1 MDFIGVL
8 FLIGVVWIVGRWIAS
23 IANSIEESN
32 RKRKR
37 QEHINHLRSMSS
49 QYPDAYKVWYGSSYG
64 LTSLSDSELETR
76 AGKSIYSWQTKQ
88 REIEAAR
95 ERKRK
100 EEERKREHASKASS
114 LATKYPNAVQE
125 LIGTRY
131 CFSDT
136 QVDTLL
142 SYSETFLKNKE
153 AQIVAE
159 QERLKAER
167 EEAARKRRE
176 EVDRKYNILINSYP
190 NAVEHVKMLRKR
202 SERIEELYTKSE
214 WSRIQRGSAVAN
226 EKVHMIALPNSL
238 YEIYEVIA
246 TQYKSLQK
254 STEDQRKLSAKAR
267 EIRDDKFQ
275 SWGIYGHDIII
286 SGINEVGQT
295 TNYTFNIRQLF
306 NESYG
311 SSDNVSYEHQQS
323 RLSRRAFVPEFKN
336 ATRYYV
342 ERVYNAVFD
351 FITSIPGKKSIVMCD
366 SEMGTDW
373 NDIHNYHFGYICGK
387 FRENQITHI
396 TLNDLDG
403 AKHLLGKTIIV
414 LELITRNSHLQDICT
429 RIYNTIEGVSI
440 VYITLLKEHTEAE
453 LLAIHESEERKIK
466 EAARKAREEEERKQR
481 EAREAEERRK
491 REARE
496 AEERRKRE
504 EARRREQEERDRI
517 YRVTHNLKTN
527 HIAIRNHLSANN
539 IRCLYHFTD
548 RRNLDSIRR
557 NGGLYSWQYCDTHN
571 IEIPYA
577 GGDSISRSLDCR
589 YDLEDYV
596 RLSFCDDHPMT
607 YRLSQNGYDLVLLK
621 ITVDV
626 AELETTLFS
635 DMNATDNNCR
645 YGSTLADLQR
655 VDLNATQQH
664 YLRNT
669 DPLFKKH
676 QAEVLVKTFIPIDKI
691 INIDFPQSI

>member
-8 FLIGVVWIVGRWIAS
+8 FLIGAVWLVGRWIVS

-49 QYPDAYKVWYGSSYG
+49 QYPDAYKEWYGSSYG

-100 EEERKREHASKASS
+100 EEERKRERSSKASS

-125 LIGTRY
+125 LVGTRY
-131 CFSDT
+131 CLSET

-142 SYSETFLKNKE
+142 SYSETFIKNKE
-153 AQIVAE
+153 AQIIAE

-167 EEAARKRRE
+167 EEAVRKRRE
-176 EVDRKYNILINSYP
+176 EVDRKYSILISSYP

-202 SERIEELYTKSE
+202 SEQLEELYTSSE
-214 WSRIQRGSAVAN
+214 WRRIQRGSAVAN
-226 EKVHMIALPNSL
+226 ENVHMIALPDSL
-238 YEIYEVIA
+238 YEKYEKIA
-246 TQYKSLQK
+246 VRHKTIVDWHEKQTDFSK
-254 STEDQRKLSAKAR
+254 TAR
-267 EIRDDKFQ
+267 NLRDTKCNG
-275 SWGIYGHDIII
+275 WGIYSYETSIE
-286 SGINEVGQT
+286 GITDTGNAKDYVFKVWQLFKNSYGLS
-295 TNYTFNIRQLF
+295 NNVPYTHLSAQLEKRRQLPNF
-306 NESYG
+306 KTG
-311 SSDNVSYEHQQS
+311 SSTFYDWVYDEAVDYIQALSNKPTVVICDSQLGSDWS
-323 RLSRRAFVPEFKN
+323 RLEPKQFTYLYEKLKN
-336 ATRYYV
+336 
-342 ERVYNAVFD
+342 
-351 FITSIPGKKSIVMCD
+351 
-366 SEMGTDW
+366 
-373 NDIHNYHFGYICGK
+373 
-387 FRENQITHI
+387 NQITHI
-396 TLNDLDG
+396 HLNELK
-403 AKHLLGKTIIV
+403 AARNLVSKNIIV
-414 LELITRNSHLQDICT
+414 IELITENSHLKDVCQQ
-429 RIYNTIEGVSI
+429 IYATIDNAVI
-440 VYITLLKEHTEAE
+440 TYISLIKEYDEEE
-453 LLAIHESEERKIK
+453 LLELHNIEEQKVK

-557 NGGLYSWQYCDTHN
+557 NRGLYSWQYCDTHN

-577 GGDSISRSLDCR
+577 GGDSTSRSLDCR

-635 DMNATDNNCR
+635 DMNATDNNCH

>member
-8 FLIGVVWIVGRWIAS
+8 FLIGVVWLVGRWIVS

-49 QYPDAYKVWYGSSYG
+49 QYPDAYKEWYGSSYG

-100 EEERKREHASKASS
+100 EEEHKRERASKASS

-238 YEIYEVIA
+238 YEKYEAIA
-246 TQYKSLQK
+246 VKHKAIIDWENQQV
-254 STEDQRKLSAKAR
+254 EISAKAR
-267 EIRDDKFQ
+267 RLVDSPFT
-275 SWGIYGHDIII
+275 SWGAFCYYINVN
-286 SGINEVGQT
+286 GIDLLGEPKV
-295 TNYTFNIRQLF
+295 YESKVWQLF
-306 NESYG
+306 MEAYG
-311 SSDNVSYEHQQS
+311 ISDNVPYTHYSNLLENRG
-323 RLSRRAFVPEFKN
+323 RLPEFKRG
-336 ATRYYV
+336 TRTFTNW
-342 ERVYNAVFD
+342 VYDQVVD
-351 FITSIPGKKSIVMCD
+351 IIETLSDKTSVIICD
-366 SEMGTDW
+366 SQLGSVW
-373 NDIHNYHFGYICGK
+373 NNIEAKHFTYLYQK
-387 FRENQITHI
+387 LQEKQITHI
-396 TLNDLDG
+396 NLNDLN
-403 AKHLLGKTIIV
+403 ASKQLVGKTLV
-414 LELITRNSHLQDICT
+414 VVELISNNSHLKDICSQ
-429 RIYNTIEGVSI
+429 IYSTVENATI
-440 VYITLLKEHTEAE
+440 VYISLLKQYDEDEILKLHNTEE
-453 LLAIHESEERKIK
+453 KRIKEKEEKERKERE
-466 EAARKAREEEERKQR
+466 EAARKAQEE
-481 EAREAEERRK
+481 
-491 REARE
+491 
-496 AEERRKRE
+496 EERRKRE

-539 IRCLYHFTD
+539 IHCLYHFTD

-557 NGGLYSWQYCDTHN
+557 NGGLYSWQYCDAHN

-577 GGDSISRSLDCR
+577 GGDSTSRSLDCR

>member
-8 FLIGVVWIVGRWIAS
+8 FLIGVVWIVGRWIVS

-49 QYPDAYKVWYGSSYG
+49 QYPDAYKEWYGSSYG

-100 EEERKREHASKASS
+100 EEERKKERSKKASAICS
-114 LATKYPNAVQE
+114 KYPNAVQE
-125 LIGTRY
+125 IVGTR
-131 CFSDT
+131 FLLSDS
-136 QVDTLL
+136 QVDQLL
-142 SYSETFLKNKE
+142 GYSETYIKNKE
-153 AQIVAE
+153 NQIVAE
-159 QERLKAER
+159 QQRIKAEK
-167 EEAARKRRE
+167 EEQERKRKEEIENKYKLLYKKYPNGVELVKLLRDRRE
-176 EVDRKYNILINSYP
+176 ECQEVYTRVEFARIKRGGSVSNDSAHIVSIPESVYEKYEPIAVKYSTLIDWENQQ
-190 NAVEHVKMLRKR
+190 VE
-202 SERIEELYTKSE
+202 I
-214 WSRIQRGSAVAN
+214 
-226 EKVHMIALPNSL
+226 
-238 YEIYEVIA
+238 
-246 TQYKSLQK
+246 
-254 STEDQRKLSAKAR
+254 SAKAR
-267 EIRDDKFQ
+267 RLVDTPFT
-275 SWGIYGHDIII
+275 SWGAYCYYIDVN
-286 SGINEVGQT
+286 GIDLLGEPKV
-295 TNYTFNIRQLF
+295 YESKVWQLF
-306 NESYG
+306 MEAYG
-311 SSDNVSYEHQQS
+311 ISDNVPYTHYSNLLENRG
-323 RLSRRAFVPEFKN
+323 RLPEFKRG
-336 ATRYYV
+336 TRTFTNW
-342 ERVYNAVFD
+342 VYDQVVDIIEKLSDKASV
-351 FITSIPGKKSIVMCD
+351 IICD
-366 SEMGTDW
+366 SQLGSVW
-373 NDIHNYHFGYICGK
+373 NNIEAKHFTYLYQK
-387 FRENQITHI
+387 LQEKQITHI
-396 TLNDLDG
+396 NLCDLNASKQLV
-403 AKHLLGKTIIV
+403 GKTIVVI
-414 LELITRNSHLQDICT
+414 ELISNNSHLKDICSQ
-429 RIYNTIEGVSI
+429 IYSTVENATI
-440 VYITLLKEHTEAE
+440 VYISLLKQYDDDEILKLHNTEE
-453 LLAIHESEERKIK
+453 KRIKDKEEKERKERE
-466 EAARKAREEEERKQR
+466 EAARKAREE
-481 EAREAEERRK
+481 EERRK

-496 AEERRKRE
+496 AEERRQRE
-504 EARRREQEERDRI
+504 EARRKEQEERDRI

-539 IRCLYHFTD
+539 IRYLYHFTD

-577 GGDSISRSLDCR
+577 GGDSTSRSLDCR

-621 ITVDV
+621 IKVEV

-676 QAEVLVKTFIPIDKI
+676 QAEVLVRTFIPIDKI

>member
-8 FLIGVVWIVGRWIAS
+8 FLIGVVWLVGRWIVS

-49 QYPDAYKVWYGSSYG
+49 QYPDAFKEWYGSSYG

-100 EEERKREHASKASS
+100 EEERKRERASKVSS
-114 LATKYPNAVQE
+114 LATKYPNTVQE
-125 LIGTRY
+125 LIGTSY

-238 YEIYEVIA
+238 YEKYEAIA
-246 TQYKSLQK
+246 LKHKAIIDWENQQV
-254 STEDQRKLSAKAR
+254 EISAKAR
-267 EIRDDKFQ
+267 RLVDSPFT
-275 SWGIYGHDIII
+275 SWGAYCYYIDVN
-286 SGINEVGQT
+286 GIDLLGEPKV
-295 TNYTFNIRQLF
+295 YESKVWQLF
-306 NESYG
+306 MEAYG
-311 SSDNVSYEHQQS
+311 ISDNVPYTHYSNLLENRG
-323 RLSRRAFVPEFKN
+323 RLPEFKRG
-336 ATRYYV
+336 TRTFTNW
-342 ERVYNAVFD
+342 VYDQVVD
-351 FITSIPGKKSIVMCD
+351 IIETLSDKTSVIICD
-366 SEMGTDW
+366 SQLGSVW
-373 NDIHNYHFGYICGK
+373 NNIEAKHFTYLYQK
-387 FRENQITHI
+387 LQEKQITQI
-396 TLNDLDG
+396 NLNDLN
-403 AKHLLGKTIIV
+403 ASKQLVGKTLV
-414 LELITRNSHLQDICT
+414 VVELISNNSHLKYICSQ
-429 RIYNTIEGVSI
+429 IYSTVENATI
-440 VYITLLKEHTEAE
+440 VYISLLKQYDEDEILKLHNTEE
-453 LLAIHESEERKIK
+453 KRIKEKEEKERK
-466 EAARKAREEEERKQR
+466 EREDAARKAREE
-481 EAREAEERRK
+481 
-491 REARE
+491 
-496 AEERRKRE
+496 EERRKRE

-557 NGGLYSWQYCDTHN
+557 NGGLYSWQYCDAHN

-577 GGDSISRSLDCR
+577 GGDSTSRSLDCR

>member
-8 FLIGVVWIVGRWIAS
+8 FLIGVVWIVGRWIVS

-49 QYPDAYKVWYGSSYG
+49 QYPDAYKEWYGSSYG

-88 REIEAAR
+88 LEIEAAR
-95 ERKRK
+95 QRKRK
-100 EEERKREHASKASS
+100 EEERKRERASKASS

-125 LIGTRY
+125 LVGTRY
-131 CFSDT
+131 CLSDT

-167 EEAARKRRE
+167 EETARKRRE

-238 YEIYEVIA
+238 YEKYEAIA
-246 TQYKSLQK
+246 VKHKAIIDWENQQV
-254 STEDQRKLSAKAR
+254 EISAKAR
-267 EIRDDKFQ
+267 RLVDSPFT
-275 SWGIYGHDIII
+275 SWGAFCYYINVN
-286 SGINEVGQT
+286 GIDLLGEPKV
-295 TNYTFNIRQLF
+295 YESKVWQLF
-306 NESYG
+306 MEAYG
-311 SSDNVSYEHQQS
+311 ISDNVPYTHYSNLLENRG
-323 RLSRRAFVPEFKN
+323 RLPEFKRG
-336 ATRYYV
+336 TRTFTNW
-342 ERVYNAVFD
+342 VYDQVVD
-351 FITSIPGKKSIVMCD
+351 IIETLSDKTSVIICD
-366 SEMGTDW
+366 SQLGSVW
-373 NDIHNYHFGYICGK
+373 NNIEAKHFTYLYQK
-387 FRENQITHI
+387 LQEKQITHI
-396 TLNDLDG
+396 NLNDLN
-403 AKHLLGKTIIV
+403 ASKQLVGKTLV
-414 LELITRNSHLQDICT
+414 VVELISNNSHLKDICSQ
-429 RIYNTIEGVSI
+429 IYSTVENATI
-440 VYITLLKEHTEAE
+440 VYISLLKQYDEDEILKLHNTKEKRIKE
-453 LLAIHESEERKIK
+453 KEEKERKERE
-466 EAARKAREEEERKQR
+466 EAARKAREE
-481 EAREAEERRK
+481 
-491 REARE
+491 
-496 AEERRKRE
+496 EERRKRE
-504 EARRREQEERDRI
+504 EARRREQAERDRI

-539 IRCLYHFTD
+539 IHCLYHFTD

-557 NGGLYSWQYCDTHN
+557 NGGLYSWQYCDAHN

-577 GGDSISRSLDCR
+577 GGDSTSRSLDCR

>member
-8 FLIGVVWIVGRWIAS
+8 FLIGAVWLVGRWIVS
-23 IANSIEESN
+23 IADSIEESN

-37 QEHINHLRSMSS
+37 QEHINHLRSMSN
-49 QYPDAYKVWYGSSYG
+49 QYPDAYKEWYGSSYG

-100 EEERKREHASKASS
+100 EEERKKERASKASS
-114 LATKYPNAVQE
+114 LASKYPNAVKE

-131 CFSDT
+131 CLSDS

-142 SYSETFLKNKE
+142 SYSETFVKNKE

-167 EEAARKRRE
+167 EEVARKRRE

-190 NAVEHVKMLRKR
+190 NAVEHIKMLRKR
-202 SERIEELYTKSE
+202 SERIEELYTRSE
-214 WSRIQRGSAVAN
+214 WSRIQRGSTVAN
-226 EKVHMIALPNSL
+226 ENVHMIALPHSL
-238 YEIYEVIA
+238 YEEYEIIA
-246 TQYKSLQK
+246 VNYKKIVEWHKKQSEH
-254 STEDQRKLSAKAR
+254 STTVRNL
-267 EIRDDKFQ
+267 RDVKCK
-275 SWGIYGHDIII
+275 SWGVYWYETVIT
-286 SGINEVGQT
+286 GITDTGKPKEYNFKVW
-295 TNYTFNIRQLF
+295 QLF
-306 NESYG
+306 KNSYG
-311 SSDNVSYEHQQS
+311 SSDNVPYTHLNAQLEKRQQ
-323 RLSRRAFVPEFKN
+323 LPAFKN
-336 ATRYYV
+336 GSRTFCDW
-342 ERVYNAVFD
+342 VYDEIID
-351 FITSIPGKKSIVMCD
+351 FINALSNKVSVVICD
-366 SEMGTDW
+366 SQLGNRW
-373 NDIHNYHFGYICGK
+373 NNIQSVQFGYLYEK
-387 FRENQITHI
+387 LKSNQITHI
-396 TLNDLDG
+396 HLNELES
-403 AKHLLGKTIIV
+403 AKQLVSKNIV
-414 LELITRNSHLQDICT
+414 VIELITENPHLKDICQQ
-429 RIYNTIEGVSI
+429 IYSTVDNAI
-440 VYITLLKEHTEAE
+440 ITYFSLVKEYDEEE
-453 LLAIHESEERKIK
+453 LLELHNIEEKK
-466 EAARKAREEEERKQR
+466 AKDAAKKAREEEERRQ
-481 EAREAEERRK
+481 

-504 EARRREQEERDRI
+504 EARRKEKEERDRI
-517 YRVTHNLKTN
+517 YKVTHNLKTN

-548 RRNLDSIRR
+548 SRNLESIRR
-557 NGGLYSWQYCDTHN
+557 HGGLYSWNYCDTHN
-571 IEIPYA
+571 IDIPYA
-577 GGDSISRSLDCR
+577 GGDSTSRSLDCR

-607 YRLSQNGYDLVLLK
+607 YRLSKNGYDLVLLK
-621 ITVDV
+621 IKVEV

-645 YGSTLADLQR
+645 YGSTLIDLQR

>member
-8 FLIGVVWIVGRWIAS
+8 FLIGVVWIVGRWIVS

-37 QEHINHLRSMSS
+37 QEHINHLHSMSR
-49 QYPDAYKVWYGSSYG
+49 QYPDAYKEWYGSSYG

-88 REIEAAR
+88 LEIEAAR
-95 ERKRK
+95 QRKRK
-100 EEERKREHASKASS
+100 EEERKRERASKASS

-125 LIGTRY
+125 LVGTRY
-131 CFSDT
+131 CLSDT

-167 EEAARKRRE
+167 EETARKRRE

-238 YEIYEVIA
+238 YEKYEAIA
-246 TQYKSLQK
+246 VKHKAIIDWENQQV
-254 STEDQRKLSAKAR
+254 EISAKAR
-267 EIRDDKFQ
+267 RLVDSPFT
-275 SWGIYGHDIII
+275 SWGAFCYYINVN
-286 SGINEVGQT
+286 GIDLLGEPKV
-295 TNYTFNIRQLF
+295 YESKVWQLF
-306 NESYG
+306 MEAYG
-311 SSDNVSYEHQQS
+311 ISDNVPYTHYSNLLENRG
-323 RLSRRAFVPEFKN
+323 RLPEFKRG
-336 ATRYYV
+336 TRTFTNW
-342 ERVYNAVFD
+342 VYDQVVD
-351 FITSIPGKKSIVMCD
+351 IIETLSDKTSVIICD
-366 SEMGTDW
+366 SQLGSVW
-373 NDIHNYHFGYICGK
+373 NNIEAKHFTYLYQK
-387 FRENQITHI
+387 LQEKQITHI
-396 TLNDLDG
+396 NLNDLN
-403 AKHLLGKTIIV
+403 ASKQLVGKTLV
-414 LELITRNSHLQDICT
+414 VVELISNNSHLKDICSQ
-429 RIYNTIEGVSI
+429 IYSTVENATI
-440 VYITLLKEHTEAE
+440 VYISLLKQYDEDEILKLHNTEE
-453 LLAIHESEERKIK
+453 KRIKEKEEKERKERE
-466 EAARKAREEEERKQR
+466 EAARKAQEE
-481 EAREAEERRK
+481 
-491 REARE
+491 
-496 AEERRKRE
+496 EERRKRE

-557 NGGLYSWQYCDTHN
+557 NGGLYSWQYCDAHN

-577 GGDSISRSLDCR
+577 GGDSTSRSLDCR